1 MVIPLLPSQWSHADA
16 PNQIAKDVLQVLDA
30 LKVKKVYIFGNS
42 LGGPIAVRMHMLKPE
57 RVAALIL
64 CAKHPP
70 VEVSAPTTPER
81 HLLTILDRREKIWSN
96 TDFSGTTGCSVPP
109 SSSVC

>member
-1 MVIPLLPSQWSHADA
+1 MVKPKPLSTTNRTTSGRYFGSFIFFNPTLSDGSLP
-16 PNQIAKDVLQVLDA
+16 QISKDMLQVLDA

-42 LGGPIAVRMHMLKPE
+42 LGGPIAVRMYMLKPE

-70 VEVSAPTTPER
+70 VEVSRLHSMATATLA
-81 HLLTILDRREKIWSN
+81 HV
-96 TDFSGTTGCSVPP
+96 DFAD
-109 SSSVC
+109 